1 MSNAENTAYAIPLFA
16 LIDRSKVDLRQDLPE
31 NLAEQL
37 RLWLEQSCSI
47 RSLNAR
53 FIKAEQT
60 AFLVLQGVPEDDLPA
75 LFALVDVQ
83 RSQLFRY
90 ERPDEGTV
98 RLTPLNVKVE

>member
-1 MSNAENTAYAIPLFA
+1 MSGEEDKAYAIPLFA
-16 LIDRSKVDLRQDLPE
+16 LIDKGKVDLRQELPE
-31 NLAEQL
+31 SLAEQL
-37 RLWLEQSCSI
+37 RLWLQDSCAI
-47 RSLNAR
+47 RSLHAR
-53 FIKAEQT
+53 FVKAEDS
-60 AFLVLQGVPEDDLPA
+60 AFLVLQGVPEDCLPA